1 MNRRRFLA
9 LGCAGCALLRP
20 GLSRG
25 DETEW
30 KPPPRF
36 ARPDVASDEGGLWAL
51 MDREETRLRRSPFRI
66 KDRDLNDYV
75 QGIAC
80 RLGGEHCPDIRV
92 YLVHTPWFN
101 ASMAPNGMMQV
112 WSGLMLRADN
122 EAQLAAVLGHEIGHY
137 LARHSV
143 DQLRDVKSRS
153 AFAQVL
159 GVIAATGYVGSAV
172 GLLGGAGVM
181 AGGFSYTR
189 DHEREADRIGV
200 TLMHSAG
207 YDASEAA
214 KVWDNLLLELK
225 ARPGGDPSRNN
236 PLFATHPP
244 AEERQSALT
253 ELARTMPGGTA
264 NADIWREKT
273 KAFRREW
280 LEDEVKRGQREES
293 VALLTRKIAAD
304 PEQPDYLYF
313 RGEVHRLRAGEG
325 DYDAALAD
333 YQAASLEAGA
343 PPELWRG
350 MGTVYRARHEI
361 PEARTSYRS
370 YLEAAPKAPDAP
382 MIKSYLEELGQ

>member
-1 MNRRRFLA
+1 MNRRGFLA
-9 LGCAGCALLRP
+9 FGCACGALLRP

-25 DETEW
+25 DEAEW

-36 ARPDVASDEGGLWAL
+36 ARPDIASDEGGLWAL

-66 KDRDLNDYV
+66 KDRGLNDYV

-137 LARHSV
+137 VARHSV
-143 DQLRDVKSRS
+143 DQLRDAKSRS
-153 AFAQVL
+153 AFASFLGMVPIVGPVGGLGVL
-159 GVIAATGYVGSAV
+159 GA
-172 GLLGGAGVM
+172 
-181 AGGFSYTR
+181 GFSYTR
-189 DHEREADRIGV
+189 DNEREADRIGV
-200 TLMHSAG
+200 MLMRKAG
-207 YDASEAA
+207 YDTAEAS
-214 KVWDNLLLELK
+214 KVWSNLLLELE
-225 ARPGGDPSRNN
+225 ARPGGNPSKNGF
-236 PLFATHPP
+236 FASHPP
-244 AEERQSALT
+244 AEERQAALKA
-253 ELARTMPGGTA
+253 LAEAMPGGTT

-293 VALLTRKIAAD
+293 VALLTRKIAAEPD
-304 PEQPDYLYF
+304 QPDYLYF
-313 RGEVHRLRAGEG
+313 RGEVRRLRAAAG

-333 YQAASLEAGA
+333 YQAASLSAGA

-361 PEARTSYRS
+361 PEARASYRS
-370 YLEAAPKAPDAP
+370 YLDAAPKAPDAP

>member
-1 MNRRRFLA
+1 MNRRGFLA
-9 LGCAGCALLRP
+9 LGCACGALLRP

-25 DETEW
+25 DGAGW

-36 ARPDVASDEGGLWAL
+36 ARPDIASDEGGLWAL

-66 KDRDLNDYV
+66 KDRGLNDYI

-92 YLVHTPWFN
+92 YLVRTPWFN

-143 DQLRDVKSRS
+143 DQLRDAKSRT
-153 AFAQVL
+153 AFASVL
-159 GVIAATGYVGSAV
+159 GVVPGVGALA
-172 GLLGGAGVM
+172 GLGVLGA
-181 AGGFSYTR
+181 GFSYTR

-200 TLMHSAG
+200 MLMNKAG

-214 KVWDNLLLELK
+214 KVWDNLLLELE
-225 ARPGGDPSRNN
+225 ARPGGNPSKNGF
-236 PLFATHPP
+236 FASHPP
-244 AEERQSALT
+244 AEERQSALA
-253 ELARTMPGGTA
+253 ELARTMPGGTT

-273 KAFRREW
+273 NAFRREW

-293 VALLTRKIAAD
+293 VALLTRKIAAE

-333 YQAASLEAGA
+333 YEAASLEAGA

-350 MGTVYRARHEI
+350 MGTVYRARREI
-361 PEARTSYRS
+361 PEARASYRS
-370 YLEAAPKAPDAP
+370 YLDAAPKAPDAP